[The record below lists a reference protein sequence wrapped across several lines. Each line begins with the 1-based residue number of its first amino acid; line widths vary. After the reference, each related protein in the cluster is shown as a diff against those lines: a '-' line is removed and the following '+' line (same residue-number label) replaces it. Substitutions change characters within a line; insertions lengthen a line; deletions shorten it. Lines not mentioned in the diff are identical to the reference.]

1 MTCDARRTPL
11 TGLRHG
17 YKLTKQLLLKAQL
30 DTDPVSVFVD
40 GCSWDDADA
49 AIFVVKSDRAREVYQ
64 LLADKGLV
72 TPGKPVVR

>member
-1 MTCDARRTPL
+1 MAVDVPYTRA

-17 YKLTKQLLLKAQL
+17 YRSTKQLLLKAQL

-40 GCSWDDADA
+40 GTSWDDADA
-49 AIFVVKSDRAREVYQ
+49 AIFVVKGAKADAVYQ
-64 LLADKGLV
+64 LLVEQGLV